1 MDITVDLLIADGWKK
16 TEDEAVPLEKEIEN
30 RNPINNDPEDSG
42 IKLVV
47 HRMYNAENFAI
58 LLPTGAMLN
67 FVANS
72 MEELKTFENA
82 IDFYDPEF

>member
-1 MDITVDLLIADGWKK
+1 MDITVDFLVADGWKK
-16 TEDEAVPLEKEIEN
+16 TEDSTFPIEKEIEN
-30 RNPINNDPEDSG
+30 RNPLNDDPEDSG

-67 FVANS
+67 FVVNS
-72 MEELKTFENA
+72 MEELKAFEAA